1 MNDDAPRMPSDPMFW
16 LLREGRV
23 EEFNR
28 RRAAGT
34 SCDLRRCNLRGIDL
48 RGLEAGGL
56 DLSGCYL
63 RQADLRGVDLSA
75 TRLEGASIHGA
86 HISGTYFPGELSAQ
100 EIELSLR
107 TGTRM
112 RYSQQS
118 GPVG

>member
-1 MNDDAPRMPSDPMFW
+1 MNDDSPRMPSDPMFW

-56 DLSGCYL
+56 DLSDCDL
-63 RQADLRGVDLSA
+63 RQADLRGVDLSG
-75 TRLEGASIHGA
+75 TKLEGASIHGA
-86 HISGTYFPGELSAQ
+86 HISGAYFPGELSAQ

>member
-1 MNDDAPRMPSDPMFW
+1 MSDESPRMPTDPMFW

-34 SCDLRRCNLRGIDL
+34 GCDLRRCNLRGLDL
-48 RGLEAGGL
+48 RGLQAAGL
-56 DLSGCYL
+56 DLSGSYL
-63 RQADLRGVDLSA
+63 RQADLRGVDLTG
-75 TRLEGASIHGA
+75 TRMEGASIHGA
-86 HISGTYFPGELSAQ
+86 HISGTYFPSELSAE

-112 RYSQQS
+112 RYR
-118 GPVG
+118 